1 MQTSI
6 YSYCAAIVL
15 YKIQNAERENNATFN
30 TNLGYNLEEVSPTK
44 QKNKIEEV
52 KHTLP
57 RSNYNK
63 FYWMTYKK
71 RKDKRKN
78 GKKSNLHT
86 TTCCE
91 TIGTGCPQAT
101 RKQQKIQFFVSV
113 SFTSNIVLQTRSRIT
128 RSLNLIHQGCTI

>member
-6 YSYCAAIVL
+6 YSYCAAIIVL

-71 RKDKRKN
+71 KDKRKN
-78 GKKSNLHT
+78 REKNLTSILLLAVRRLELVVLKLQENNKKYNFLY
-86 TTCCE
+86 
-91 TIGTGCPQAT
+91 
-101 RKQQKIQFFVSV
+101 
-113 SFTSNIVLQTRSRIT
+113 L
-128 RSLNLIHQGCTI
+128 

>member
-78 GKKSNLHT
+78 REKNLTSILLLAVRRLELVVLKLQENNKKYNFLY
-86 TTCCE
+86 
-91 TIGTGCPQAT
+91 
-101 RKQQKIQFFVSV
+101 
-113 SFTSNIVLQTRSRIT
+113 L
-128 RSLNLIHQGCTI
+128 